1 MAAPAHLARHRLADL
16 FLDTLP
22 YNAHTTGSDALWAG
36 LPVLTCRGRA
46 FPGRVGAS
54 LLNAVGLAD
63 MVTDTPE
70 DYEALA
76 LKLAKDGALLKTVR
90 QKLADNPG
98 SAPLFDTGRFR
109 KGLEATLTGLLES
122 AG

>member
-1 MAAPAHLARHRLADL
+1 ADL

-36 LPVLTCRGRA
+36 LPVLTCKGRA

-63 MVTDTPE
+63 MVTDTLE

-76 LKLAKDGALLKTVR
+76 LKLAKDGALLKTIR
-90 QKLADNPG
+90 QRLADNLG

-109 KGLEATLTGLLES
+109 K
-122 AG
+122 